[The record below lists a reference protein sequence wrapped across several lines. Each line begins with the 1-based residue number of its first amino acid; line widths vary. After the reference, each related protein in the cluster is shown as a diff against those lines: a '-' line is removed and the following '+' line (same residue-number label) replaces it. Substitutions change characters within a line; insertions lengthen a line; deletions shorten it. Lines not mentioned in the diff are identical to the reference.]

1 MKTEK
6 KEKKNKNKKRSP
18 HRIRRGVY
26 WGCWTVAAASLAF
39 GIYKNFTATDRIIEK
54 ETETVVHEVENYVGL
69 ESFTKNF
76 AEDYFTYSTE
86 SEEQA
91 ARKEALKQYM
101 QPSLLDVNSG
111 NTYAE
116 SDILVQ
122 GVQVWEVEELPE
134 REDEFE
140 VLFTV
145 KMKGEEETVQ
155 NAYTVD
161 VYCKDQQ
168 YVIVKN
174 PTMTSLPV
182 LADYEKEPLQQ
193 SAQVS
198 AEDRERVETFLETF
212 FGVYPGAS
220 EKELA
225 YYVKDQDVHEINKD
239 YALKSIDRVV
249 IEEQEKGFYVEC
261 YVSYIDQTLGVQVL
275 NQFELDLGTQEDGK
289 LIIENMR

>member
-1 MKTEK
+1 M
-6 KEKKNKNKKRSP
+6 
-18 HRIRRGVY
+18 VY

-91 ARKEALKQYM
+91 ARKEALKQCM

-182 LADYEKEPLQQ
+182 LADY
-193 SAQVS
+193 
-198 AEDRERVETFLETF
+198 DERAAAAIRTGERRRPGTGGNVFRNLF
-212 FGVYPGAS
+212 RGVPGG
-220 EKELA
+220 
-225 YYVKDQDVHEINKD
+225 IG
-239 YALKSIDRVV
+239 
-249 IEEQEKGFYVEC
+249 KGAC
-261 YVSYIDQTLGVQVL
+261 VL
-275 NQFELDLGTQEDGK
+275 CK
-289 LIIENMR
+289 R